1 MNSYNKF
8 LVSYKNALA
17 NAHRNLND
25 VELIAVSKKKSSE
38 EIKEVI
44 QSGHLSFGENQI
56 QEVENKWVTLRKD
69 FPGIKLHFIGAIQSK
84 KVKSIFQHCDVI
96 HSIDRMKIVDLFS
109 ELENKNQIAKEYF
122 IQINIGDEDQKN
134 GVRMSD
140 ADEFIA
146 NCKNNYN
153 LKIIGLMCLP
163 PFNEDPKKYF
173 VRLKEI
179 ASKHSLHSLSMGMS
193 GDYEVAID
201 CGATHIRIGTQI
213 FGPRN

>member
-8 LVSYKNALA
+8 LVNYKNALA

-69 FPGIKLHFIGAIQSK
+69 FPEIKLHFIGAIQSK

-140 ADEFIA
+140 ADEFIE

-179 ASKHSLHSLSMGMS
+179 ASKHNLNSLSMGMS
-193 GDYEVAID
+193 GDFEVAID

>member
-8 LVSYKNALA
+8 LGIYKNAVV
-17 NAHRNLND
+17 NAHRNLKD

-44 QSGHLSFGENQI
+44 QSGHLSFGENQM

-69 FPGIKLHFIGAIQSK
+69 FPEIKLHFIGAIQSK

-163 PFNEDPKKYF
+163 PFSEDPKKFF

-179 ASKHSLHSLSMGMS
+179 ASRHNLNSLSMGMS
-193 GDYEVAID
+193 GDFEAAID

>member
-1 MNSYNKF
+1 
-8 LVSYKNALA
+8 
-17 NAHRNLND
+17 
-25 VELIAVSKKKSSE
+25 
-38 EIKEVI
+38 
-44 QSGHLSFGENQI
+44 
-56 QEVENKWVTLRKD
+56 
-69 FPGIKLHFIGAIQSK
+69 
-84 KVKSIFQHCDVI
+84 
-96 HSIDRMKIVDLFS
+96 MKIVDLFS
-109 ELENKNQIAKEYF
+109 ELESKNQIAKEYF

-140 ADEFIA
+140 ADEFIE

-179 ASKHSLHSLSMGMS
+179 ASKHNLNSLSMGMS
-193 GDYEVAID
+193 GDFEVAID

>member
-8 LVSYKNALA
+8 LGSYKNAVA

-25 VELIAVSKKKSSE
+25 VELIAVSKKKSTE

-69 FPGIKLHFIGAIQSK
+69 FPEIKLHFIGAIQSK

-109 ELENKNQIAKEYF
+109 ELESKNQIAKEYF

-140 ADEFIA
+140 ADEFIE

-179 ASKHSLHSLSMGMS
+179 ASKHNLNSLSMGMS
-193 GDYEVAID
+193 GDFEVAID

>member
-1 MNSYNKF
+1 M
-8 LVSYKNALA
+8 
-17 NAHRNLND
+17 
-25 VELIAVSKKKSSE
+25 KKKSSE

-69 FPGIKLHFIGAIQSK
+69 FPEIKLHFIGAIQSK

-109 ELENKNQIAKEYF
+109 DLENKNQIAKEYF

-140 ADEFIA
+140 ADEFIE

-179 ASKHSLHSLSMGMS
+179 ASKHNLNSLSMGMS
-193 GDYEVAID
+193 GDFEVAIE

>member
-1 MNSYNKF
+1 MGYF
-8 LVSYKNALA
+8 
-17 NAHRNLND
+17 
-25 VELIAVSKKKSSE
+25 KKR
-38 EIKEVI
+38 
-44 QSGHLSFGENQI
+44 LS
-56 QEVENKWVTLRKD
+56 R
-69 FPGIKLHFIGAIQSK
+69 IKLHFIGAIQSN

-96 HSIDRMKIVDLFS
+96 HSSDRMKIVDLFS

-140 ADEFIA
+140 ADEFIE

-173 VRLKEI
+173 VRLK
-179 ASKHSLHSLSMGMS
+179 K
-193 GDYEVAID
+193 
-201 CGATHIRIGTQI
+201 
-213 FGPRN
+213 

>member
-1 MNSYNKF
+1 MNSYDKF
-8 LVSYKNALA
+8 LGIYKNAVV

-44 QSGHLSFGENQI
+44 QSGHLSFGENQM

-69 FPGIKLHFIGAIQSK
+69 FPEIKLHFIGAIQSK

-163 PFNEDPKKYF
+163 PFGEDPKKYF

-179 ASKHSLHSLSMGMS
+179 ASKHNLNSLSMGMS
-193 GDYEVAID
+193 GDFEVAID

>member
-1 MNSYNKF
+1 MNSYDKF
-8 LVSYKNALA
+8 LGIYKNAVV

-69 FPGIKLHFIGAIQSK
+69 FPEIKLHFIGAIQSK

-163 PFNEDPKKYF
+163 PFGEDPKKYF

-179 ASKHSLHSLSMGMS
+179 ASKHNLNSLSMGMS
-193 GDYEVAID
+193 GDFEVAID